1 MKCGFFQWLI
11 LAKLDQNKM
20 TKVWEIDQTVP
31 RLKYF
36 LFQLFLWWSVSTL
49 RCSLKCQ
56 QSPDQWGWD
65 PVVLSHD
72 EDPLKRNFLW
82 RFYWIVIKHLTLGNI
97 VPCLRP
103 VSSDLNTLVTSSSSL
118 LVNSSGWLVMLL
130 LIYGYVNLYICLVFL
145 SLVQT
150 LENLWWDYS
159 WPWQLMEEEYH
170 WEPKLHTWPGKDQ
183 LNCVRIISNECDL
196 EIFSH
201 AELCLWIQSQ

>member
-56 QSPDQWGWD
+56 QSPDQSGWD
-65 PVVLSHD
+65 PDVLSHD

-130 LIYGYVNLYICLVFL
+130 LIYRYVNLYLSCLLVTCSNIRKYLLGLFL
-145 SLVQT
+145 TLTTDGRGISLRT
-150 LENLWWDYS
+150 KASYLAWKRS
-159 WPWQLMEEEYH
+159 TQLCQDNKQWM
-170 WEPKLHTWPGKDQ
+170 WPGD
-183 LNCVRIISNECDL
+183 I
-196 EIFSH
+196 
-201 AELCLWIQSQ
+201 